1 MDLAAACCCSCCT
14 LVQME
19 KEAQHRVTQPID
31 TGYTNQAD
39 MTFPNTDTPETKEVL
54 PAA

>member
-19 KEAQHRVTQPID
+19 KEAQHRVTTQPID
-31 TGYTNQAD
+31 TGYTNEAD
-39 MTFPNTDTPETKEVL
+39 MTFPNKDTPETKEV